1 MKKKKKKRIKWARLF
16 ILLLIIVLALNHRNI
31 ARKIYPAGYM
41 DYIRTYSAMYQVDP
55 YLVLSVIKAESNF
68 NENAVSQKNAAGL
81 MQVIEPTADWLAKR
95 MGLTDFSYENIKD
108 PKLNIQI
115 GCYYISYLLD
125 LYDGNTAT
133 ALAAYN
139 AGEGTVNKWLKNSE
153 YSKDGKNLSFIPYPE
168 TRHYITKVTNNQKMY
183 QTLYKIAPDTQK

>member
-153 YSKDGKNLSFIPYPE
+153 YSKDGKNLSFVPYPE

-183 QTLYKIAPDTQK
+183 QTLYKIAPDTKE

>member
-1 MKKKKKKRIKWARLF
+1 MKKKKKRIKWARLL

-31 ARKIYPAGYM
+31 ARRIYPAGYM

-68 NENAVSQKNAAGL
+68 DENAISQKNATGL
-81 MQVIEPTADWLAKR
+81 MQIIEPTAFWLAKR
-95 MGLTDFSYENIKD
+95 MELTGFSYENIKD
-108 PKLNIQI
+108 PKLNIQM
-115 GCYYISYLLD
+115 GCYYISYLLE
-125 LYDGNTAT
+125 LYGGNTAT

-139 AGEGTVNKWLKNSE
+139 AGEGTVNKWLKNEE
-153 YSKDGKNLSFIPYPE
+153 YSKDGKNLSFVPYPE

-183 QTLYKIAPDTQK
+183 QALYKISSDTQK

>member
-1 MKKKKKKRIKWARLF
+1 MKKKKKRIKWARLF
-16 ILLLIIVLALNHRNI
+16 IFLLIIVLALNHRNI
-31 ARKIYPAGYM
+31 ARRIYPAGYM

-81 MQVIEPTADWLAKR
+81 MQIIEPTAHWLAKR
-95 MGLTDFSYENIKD
+95 MELSGFSYENIKD
-108 PKLNIQI
+108 PKLNIQM

-139 AGEGTVNKWLKNSE
+139 AGEGTVNKWLRNEE
-153 YSKDGKNLSFIPYPE
+153 YSKDGKNLSFVPYPE

-183 QTLYKIAPDTQK
+183 QALYKISSDTQK

>member
-81 MQVIEPTADWLAKR
+81 MQVIEPTANWLAKR

-183 QTLYKIAPDTQK
+183 QTLYKIAPDTKE

>member
-153 YSKDGKNLSFIPYPE
+153 YSKDGKNLSFVPYPE

-183 QTLYKIAPDTQK
+183 QTLYKIAPDTQE